1 MSEDKK
7 RVKIKAT
14 VYWCFHNKLNEMAG
28 KYTVDLC
35 NLSEGAVAAL
45 EDMGISVQSSDKQP
59 EKGMF
64 ITCKSQNPIKAYDT
78 DGDELKEE
86 IGNESK
92 ARAIV
97 SAYPWTYKNK
107 KGISPTLAKLVIT
120 DLVEYA
126 GATGDINEE
135 EAL

>member
-1 MSEDKK
+1 MSEDNK

-35 NLSEGAVAAL
+35 NLSEAAVEAL
-45 EDMGISVQSSDKQP
+45 AGMGVSAVSSDKQP
-59 EKGMF
+59 EKGMY
-64 ITCKSQNPIKAYDT
+64 ITCKSQNPIHVFDA
-78 DGDELKEE
+78 DGDEILEDV
-86 IGNESK
+86 GNGSK

-97 SAYPWTYKNK
+97 SSYSWTYKNK
-107 KGISPTLAKLVIT
+107 KGISPSLSKLIIT
-120 DLVEYA
+120 GLVEY
-126 GATGDINEE
+126 GGGDIDEE